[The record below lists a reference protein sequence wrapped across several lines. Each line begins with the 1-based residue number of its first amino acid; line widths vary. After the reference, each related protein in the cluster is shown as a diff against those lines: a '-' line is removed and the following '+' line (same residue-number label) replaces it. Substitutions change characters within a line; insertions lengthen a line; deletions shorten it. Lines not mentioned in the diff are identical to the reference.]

1 MTERISILLIDDH
14 MLFRESVVRLLET
27 EPGIEVAARCASVAE
42 GREALANT
50 GVDVILLDYDLGDE
64 AGTDL
69 LAGLGHGEK
78 IAKVIMVTAGMS
90 ASATLSAVNAGV
102 AGIVLKHSDPRYL
115 IEAIHR
121 VASGETWWD
130 PGILRNTTATR
141 NGEMGAPAS
150 VRSLTDRQRLVLR
163 SILDGLT
170 NKEIAGRLQVSE
182 TSVKAS
188 IQELFSKAGVRT
200 RSQLVRVAIE
210 RYSLEW
216 LKEINRGAPE

>member
-1 MTERISILLIDDH
+1 MTERIRILLIDDH
-14 MLFRESVVRLLET
+14 TLFRESVVRLLET
-27 EPGIEVAARCASVAE
+27 EPGIEVAARCATVAE
-42 GREALANT
+42 GREALAST
-50 GVDVILLDYDLGDE
+50 AVDVVLLDYDLGDE

-69 LAGLGHGEK
+69 LAGLGHGEGD
-78 IAKVIMVTAGMS
+78 AKVIMVTAGMS

-115 IEAIHR
+115 IEAIRR
-121 VASGETWWD
+121 VSSGETWWD
-130 PGILRNTTATR
+130 PGILRNATAS
-141 NGEMGAPAS
+141 GQAGSPAN

-170 NKEIAGRLQVSE
+170 NKEIAARMQVSE

-188 IQELFSKAGVRT
+188 IQELFAKAGVRT

-216 LKEINRGAPE
+216 LKEISHGAPD